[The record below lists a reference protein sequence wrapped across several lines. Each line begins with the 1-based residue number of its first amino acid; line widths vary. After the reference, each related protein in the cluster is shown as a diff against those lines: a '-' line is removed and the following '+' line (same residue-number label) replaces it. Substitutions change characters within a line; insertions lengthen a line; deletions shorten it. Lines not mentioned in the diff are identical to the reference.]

1 MRGRNNDEL
10 LAAFREEIERA
21 WMERG
26 DYSVVDRLAAAN
38 PDLTE
43 KLYLF
48 FATVVDAPDLLDL
61 HQPELA
67 KSARRTR
74 EWLEREGFAVA
85 ARAAAARRTTE
96 TPTPEEERAV
106 MNGAPIRRE
115 TFVGLLR
122 KLTGADPGNLAAKLG
137 ITPDFLVDLS
147 SNARVLPMKARGE
160 LAKRAEKACGAEES
174 LVFASFEAPDARA
187 ASSEFRRAA
196 SRAGAYAAK
205 SLTYEEL
212 VERSSMD
219 DKHKRYWL
227 KFAGNDRWSNR

>member
-1 MRGRNNDEL
+1 MELRMCARNNDEL

-48 FATVVDAPDLLDL
+48 FATVVDAPDLLDRNRRG
-61 HQPELA
+61 LA
-67 KSARRTR
+67 NSARRTR
-74 EWLEREGFAVA
+74 EWLEKEGLALA
-85 ARAAAARRTTE
+85 ARAAAGRTTE
-96 TPTPEEERAV
+96 TPTPDEERAV
-106 MNGAPIRRE
+106 VSGTSTRRA

-122 KLTGADPGNLAAKLG
+122 KLTGADPGKLAAKLG
-137 ITPDFLVDLS
+137 ISPDFLVDLS
-147 SNARVLPMKARGE
+147 SNSRVLPMKARSE
-160 LAKRAEKACGAEES
+160 LAKRGEKAWGAEAR
-174 LVFASFEAPDARA
+174 LLLASFESSDARA
-187 ASSEFRRAA
+187 APSEFRRAA
-196 SRAGAYAAK
+196 SRSGAYAEK

-212 VERSSMD
+212 VKRSSME

-227 KFAGNDRWSNR
+227 DFAGS